1 MEVVLLL
8 FLLVGASHGLETSC
22 DARQNGAQCYGAL
35 NGTVYLH
42 LTDIISGYDYKL
54 RGNTRKLVFIMKNLK
69 VIYFNKENIATY
81 DSHIYFEIKNGTLR
95 INKIGKEYSDKYTL
109 ETIQESS
116 GATSKHTLQLFIE
129 APVSSPSQVISEC
142 LPQGGMRM
150 SCSCEGDSPRYSWTL
165 DGQALNDSRVVH
177 DEERSSVTLERGTV
191 GKLTCTINNHISQAT
206 VELDVSTC
214 NGTIYVNCT
223 SSNGTEVSDWVSPTG
238 PNLCTR
244 TTTTNPTTQTES
256 TTQTTSDMIVI
267 VAGSVAGVLLLA
279 VLLGIYFVLCRKKT
293 AASAEDEGEV
303 TYADVRFVKKNQERQ
318 KKKKQAPVEV
328 EYGEVKVSGAA
339 GRQEESPR
347 GEVEYGEVMI
357 MTRPGRKVD
366 KPQEECVYSSVR

>member
-256 TTQTTSDMIVI
+256 TTQTTSGKGTTN
-267 VAGSVAGVLLLA
+267 VATSRPSNHTTQGLARASSNGTGDFRTQWDFNTIGIIARSLVGVLLIA
-279 VLLGIYFVLCRKKT
+279 VLLGIFCELYKRKT

-303 TYADVRFVKKNQERQ
+303 PTLMSKL
-318 KKKKQAPVEV
+318 
-328 EYGEVKVSGAA
+328 
-339 GRQEESPR
+339 
-347 GEVEYGEVMI
+347 
-357 MTRPGRKVD
+357 
-366 KPQEECVYSSVR
+366 

>member
-1 MEVVLLL
+1 M
-8 FLLVGASHGLETSC
+8 
-22 DARQNGAQCYGAL
+22 
-35 NGTVYLH
+35 
-42 LTDIISGYDYKL
+42 
-54 RGNTRKLVFIMKNLK
+54 
-69 VIYFNKENIATY
+69 
-81 DSHIYFEIKNGTLR
+81 NGTLR
-95 INKIGKEYSDKYTL
+95 INKIGKEYSDKYTMD
-109 ETIQESS
+109 TTQEST
-116 GATSKHTLQLFIE
+116 GAFSEHTLQLFIE
-129 APVSSPSQVISEC
+129 APVSSPRLVISEC

-206 VELDVSTC
+206 VDLDVSTC

-318 KKKKQAPVEV
+318 NKKKQAPVEV
-328 EYGEVKVSGAA
+328 E
-339 GRQEESPR
+339 
-347 GEVEYGEVMI
+347 
-357 MTRPGRKVD
+357 
-366 KPQEECVYSSVR
+366 